1 MTKKTIMDIVEILRE
16 RIINGELK
24 PGEKLR
30 EIQMAKELKTSRT
43 PIREAFRVL
52 QAEGLLEHK
61 PNCSVT
67 VAEGLDEKKIGELV
81 QVWGILS
88 EEASYEACKNG
99 SDEEKQQL
107 QLIQTRMETEQ
118 FESVKMSLLDYEL
131 HELIAKMSKN
141 TVLYEQ
147 ISLIQEQLKRVVY
160 ATQFKR
166 ERFISSIVEHRH
178 IVNAIVEGDEELA
191 KLYTKVH
198 FHLSVIYN
206 RNNVVDFNQRLKR

>member
-1 MTKKTIMDIVEILRE
+1 MNKKTTTDIVEILR
-16 RIINGELK
+16 RQIINGDLK

-30 EIQMAKELKTSRT
+30 EVKMAEELQTSRT

-67 VAEGLDEKKIGELV
+67 VAEGLDEQKIGELV

-88 EEASYEACKNG
+88 EEAAYEACING
-99 SDEEKQQL
+99 TNEEKRQL
-107 QLIQTRMETEQ
+107 LEIQEKMEVEN

-131 HELIAKMSKN
+131 HECIAKMSRN
-141 TVLYEQ
+141 SVLTEQ
-147 ISLIQEQLKRVVY
+147 ILDIQEQLKRVVY
-160 ATQFKR
+160 AIQFKE
-166 ERFISSIVEHRH
+166 ERYKDSIIEHRH
-178 IVNAIVEGDEELA
+178 MVDAILEGDCDLA
-191 KLYTKVH
+191 KMYTKVH

-206 RNNVVDFNQRLKR
+206 RNNVVDFNQRLK